1 VGYQNGGGR
10 IRDRYFVLFFIYVL
24 ILVRENSNSS
34 SGVQNNVTSSFV
46 GLSNPKMTEAP
57 AAEAL
62 DVCASDPNFAVIFAF
77 CERFGDSCGVT
88 IPTFQ
93 ELQEMLEKT
102 TEGKRDNLRWP
113 SILCTLYVL
122 IDVTLYIRTLQTFL
136 NIMYII
142 QSYNSS
148 RFIHQTTPSDDV
160 RSNSFNQTLIKI
172 CQCYPTNIRITHT
185 PIVYINSSTIH
196 IVFKIIQRSI
206 FLTNVNY
213 TYLILFL
220 LN

>member
-1 VGYQNGGGR
+1 MQQTIINSIVIYYCLIIKRVVRKRMRYLVWHQWSCLWQHCFFPVQKVGYQNGGGR
-10 IRDRYFVLFFIYVL
+10 IRDRYYVLFFIYVL

-34 SGVQNNVTSSFV
+34 FRVQNNVTSSFV

-102 TEGKRDNLRWP
+102 TEGKRDNLWWL
-113 SILCTLYVL
+113 SILCTIYA
-122 IDVTLYIRTLQTFL
+122 RTDASQYKHYTALQ
-136 NIMYII
+136 
-142 QSYNSS
+142 
-148 RFIHQTTPSDDV
+148 
-160 RSNSFNQTLIKI
+160 
-172 CQCYPTNIRITHT
+172 
-185 PIVYINSSTIH
+185 
-196 IVFKIIQRSI
+196 
-206 FLTNVNY
+206 
-213 TYLILFL
+213 
-220 LN
+220 